1 MTGRVSLEMCETWG
15 RDFLTRL
22 DKRVDKCLAFLRQF
36 LSGNVKVTTG
46 ISRVAFVCP
55 SHFKAPETVNERI
68 VISKGHLFS
77 VGADIGR
84 GANSSRVLR
93 ELGSRAAYRRTLT
106 RRRWLH
112 AHRRG
117 IQCDEQ
123 DARAGGPLARFA
135 SAPPRDTARGRGQRR
150 SGDGVR
156 AGRTGREIARDGF
169 EGAAPVR
176 PGE

>member
-84 GANSSRVLR
+84 GAKSSRVLR
-93 ELGSRAAYRRTLT
+93 GSSAIHEPPRRAA
-106 RRRWLH
+106 
-112 AHRRG
+112 A
-117 IQCDEQ
+117 
-123 DARAGGPLARFA
+123 
-135 SAPPRDTARGRGQRR
+135 
-150 SGDGVR
+150 V
-156 AGRTGREIARDGF
+156 
-169 EGAAPVR
+169 AAYCQLRHVP
-176 PGE
+176 